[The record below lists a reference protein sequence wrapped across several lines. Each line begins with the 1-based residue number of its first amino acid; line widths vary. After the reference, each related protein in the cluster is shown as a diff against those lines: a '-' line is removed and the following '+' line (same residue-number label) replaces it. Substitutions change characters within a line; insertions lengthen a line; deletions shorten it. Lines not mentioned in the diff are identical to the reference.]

1 MALPAALPADSVDAV
16 LAEEDSAGVVSGDAA
31 VDLAV
36 PVAGAVPEVQAGAAA
51 SSAIVGTRA
60 SGKFGARSFSTC
72 VTLLSM
78 RHLFR

>member
-1 MALPAALPADSVDAV
+1 MALPAALLADSGDAV

-36 PVAGAVPEVQAGAAA
+36 PAGAVLGVQAGAAA

-60 SGKFGARSFSTC
+60 SGKYGARYFSIC

-78 RHLFR
+78 RRLSL